1 MVSRPDTRVAMSRK
15 APAQSAPP
23 VSSSRGHRAI
33 LALEDGVVFEG
44 RSFGR
49 AGETTGEVVFNTA
62 LAGYQE
68 VLTDPSYAGQIV
80 TMTYPHIGN
89 YRVNREDVESVRP
102 QVAGFIVREVSVRA
116 SSWRASGELHQ
127 YLDENGIV
135 GISEIDTRMLTR
147 HLRTHGAK
155 RGVISTSSEDRDA
168 LIGRARGSR
177 SMVGLD
183 LAREVTCEK
192 PFHVEEPIATALRG
206 AIPEGGHYKVV
217 AYDFGMKRNI
227 VRMLAASGCDVTVVP
242 ATTSG
247 EDALA
252 MKPDGV
258 FLSNGPGDP
267 EPCTY
272 AIESSRRIMKAGIP
286 IFGICLGHQILGL
299 ACGAR
304 TFKLKFGHRGANHP
318 VKNLK
323 TGHVEVTSQ
332 NHGFSVDPEA
342 FARKPELI
350 LTHTNLN
357 DGTVEGFRHRDLPV
371 VSVQYHPEASPG
383 PHDSH
388 YLFGDFVE
396 MMAAKRKARR

>member
-1 MVSRPDTRVAMSRK
+1 MSRL
-15 APAQSAPP
+15 
-23 VSSSRGHRAI
+23 GHRAI

-49 AGETTGEVVFNTA
+49 AGESTGEVVFNTA
-62 LAGYQE
+62 LSGYQE

-89 YRVNREDVESVRP
+89 YGVNRDDVESVRP
-102 QVAGFIVREVSVRA
+102 QVAGFVVREVSTRA

-127 YLDENGIV
+127 YLDQNGIV

-155 RGVISTSSEDRDA
+155 RGVISTASDDRDA
-168 LIGRARGSR
+168 LVGKARGSR
-177 SMVGLD
+177 SMIGLD

-192 PFHVEEPIATALRG
+192 AFRVEEPIASVLQG
-206 AIPEGGHYKVV
+206 AVPAGGHYKVV

-227 VRMLAASGCDVTVVP
+227 ARMLAASGCEVTVVP

-247 EDALA
+247 PDVLA
-252 MKPDGV
+252 SKPDGV

-272 AIESSRRIMKAGIP
+272 AIEASRRIMDARVP

-299 ACGAR
+299 ACGAK

-318 VKNLK
+318 VKNLR

-332 NHGFSVDPEA
+332 NHGFSVDPA
-342 FARKPELI
+342 VFGTRPDLV
-350 LTHTNLN
+350 LTHVNLN

-388 YLFGDFVE
+388 YLFGEFVE
-396 MMAAKRKARR
+396 MMAARRLAQAG